1 MGLIA
6 HAVIHA
12 SHSVGKQVTHP
23 TLADNRMDIGLQGRS
38 ICDFVGHIS
47 YCALRGLNYF
57 VGSSKSQ
64 YICSFLPTYLKET
77 GFCSSPSLVCLPS
90 E

>member
-23 TLADNRMDIGLQGRS
+23 TLAVIG
-38 ICDFVGHIS
+38 IS
-47 YCALRGLNYF
+47 A
-57 VGSSKSQ
+57 
-64 YICSFLPTYLKET
+64 
-77 GFCSSPSLVCLPS
+77 
-90 E
+90 